1 MVCKFDACFSFMSF
15 NLEKDSIRAR
25 LAGGRRET
33 RSEFRARPLTNF
45 NQSFSTKSPKPARL
59 SRREFSLYERF
70 A

>member
-45 NQSFSTKSPKPARL
+45 NQSFSQGRAKICAAFKKGV
-59 SRREFSLYERF
+59 FSL
-70 A
+70 